1 MPTERITHIQ
11 MTEKKQT
18 VFLENRERLTVTG
31 TGSILEFSDARVELE
46 TDLGNLAVKG
56 KNLKIANISET
67 EHTAE
72 IRGEVTAME
81 YKKQNTGKSFLRSL
95 FK

>member
-1 MPTERITHIQ
+1 MPTERITHVQ
-11 MTEKKQT
+11 LTEKKQT
-18 VFLENRERLTVTG
+18 VFLENRERLTVAG
-31 TGSILEFSDARVELE
+31 TGSILEFSDTKVELE
-46 TDLGNLAVKG
+46 TDLGILAVKG

-72 IRGEVTAME
+72 IRGEVSAME
-81 YKKQNTGKSFLRSL
+81 YRKQNTGRSFLRSL